1 MNHKISYYHVA
12 LFLVTLPFDRF
23 YSQLILVSLLL
34 HTIIHFTKEKLKLV
48 LTRQNLLLSV
58 VFLLTVVGT
67 IWSNDKEEGLK
78 DIQKQ
83 LAILLFPFILSATG
97 LNLRLYKKKLLIL
110 FGITCTITIIYLYT
124 DAARIILYHKLPLR
138 SLLSPAF
145 INHNFT
151 EPIGLHATYLS
162 MYAALSI
169 ASFFYYFSLEKNPK
183 IGIHRFRM
191 PSWRIKTQ
199 K

>member
-1 MNHKISYYHVA
+1 MNHKISYYHVV

-83 LAILLFPFILSATG
+83 LAILLFPFILSVTG
-97 LNLRLYKKKLLIL
+97 LNLRLYKKKLPHH
-110 FGITCTITIIYLYT
+110 
-124 DAARIILYHKLPLR
+124 AA
-138 SLLSPAF
+138 
-145 INHNFT
+145 
-151 EPIGLHATYLS
+151 
-162 MYAALSI
+162 
-169 ASFFYYFSLEKNPK
+169 
-183 IGIHRFRM
+183 HRHR
-191 PSWRIKTQ
+191 
-199 K
+199 